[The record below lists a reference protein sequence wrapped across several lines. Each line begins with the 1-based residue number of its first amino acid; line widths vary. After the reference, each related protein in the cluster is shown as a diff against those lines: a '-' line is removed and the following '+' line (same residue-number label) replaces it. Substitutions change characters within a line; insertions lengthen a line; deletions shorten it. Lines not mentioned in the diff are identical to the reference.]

1 MRGFNGGWKKA
12 IDDMNGDIMKTF
24 TNFKCGTSILQE
36 ALKQLLQYYH
46 RFNKVLSQPP
56 LSSLSVR
63 SELINIHHLM
73 VDIKKYKATF

>member
-1 MRGFNGGWKKA
+1 
-12 IDDMNGDIMKTF
+12 MNADIMKTF
-24 TNFKCGTSILQE
+24 TNFKCGTNILQE

-46 RFNKVLSQPP
+46 RFNKVVSQPP
-56 LSSLSVR
+56 LNALPVR